1 MSESELNI
9 NELKK
14 VRLEKL
20 AELKEMGIEPFGRR
34 FERDSM
40 AQNIKE
46 TFSEWEGKTIAI
58 AGRIMSKR
66 RHGKAGFANLADL
79 SGSIQLYFRQD
90 DLGPEKYELYKKLDI
105 GDILGI
111 QGEVFR
117 TQKGEISIHVRNL
130 YYLSKSLTPL
140 PEKWHG

>member
-9 NELKK
+9 SELKK

-46 TFSEWEGKTIAI
+46 AFSELEGKTIAI

-66 RHGKAGFANLADL
+66 RHGKAGKE
-79 SGSIQLYFRQD
+79 IQR
-90 DLGPEKYELYKKLDI
+90 I
-105 GDILGI
+105 
-111 QGEVFR
+111 
-117 TQKGEISIHVRNL
+117 TQ
-130 YYLSKSLTPL
+130 
-140 PEKWHG
+140 W